1 MAVDY
6 SDIAKYFSGPN
17 RPGPGAVDIAKFI
30 LLNADVK
37 RQPVQ
42 QQSTNSPSLM
52 SRIFDIISRPNYAV
66 ANFVKGA
73 VHGNPDIKDF
83 FSGLSGTQ
91 KTTFSKVLEEAGMP
105 PSAGRAALG
114 FGLDVAADPVSYIPV
129 GGAASKIASL
139 VKGSTKESVVPTLSK
154 LQQVLNK
161 GEPVNPELFGLSG
174 KVKAKVPT
182 ALLPAIDKTP
192 TPVKLP
198 KDVLAPELPSSTKIP
213 VGQQLPLELP
223 GVPTKYNLPPAIE
236 KVIAESAPKEVK
248 GQLAFNLPKE
258 TAAEIVT
265 KIASNDSSAI
275 LKTMPR
281 PGVAFEPRHQAAAD
295 EIIKNFDPA
304 KATAQIN
311 QKFPDTLNAKQQVKL
326 YYRAIDAA
334 KRMAKKPEWVASHAN
349 KIYAAVEK
357 TMQERGFVPRIGTGE
372 NVKLS
377 DVIQQMGGAQQAKQ
391 VLDHFARDVTPD
403 SPVYDAIQGLRAAN
417 AIDESKSVKFIAD
430 KVAESK
436 AAIEN
441 SGALSDAGVKNFNEF
456 LKNFGKKAASS
467 VEISPASVQA
477 THKLIDYITN
487 SGKTSAQ
494 VAIEQK
500 ARMIDEIVSK
510 GRGSRVELNGAVTR
524 GLESNLGRLPT
535 WVADQN
541 HAVEFFMGRVATW
554 WGQKDLRPFSLNAIG
569 SSAAT
574 AAARGQVLH
583 SLFKDYN
590 QLQRHEALGI
600 VQGYRQATSPET
612 ARLADEVTK
621 MMSNL
626 VGTARGNSVILR
638 SAIDRDLLNKWM
650 RTYKIGFD
658 FTNGKVKDITGK
670 IIDYSKGTDWLNSW
684 KTAVVTSDPEQFL
697 FKLQQAMEQATREKA
712 LFDELGERF
721 AAKVPG
727 GSFRTKLDGYPYL
740 EGYYFTDDIAK
751 QLPRVIKDWTHPTTL
766 SNPLMKHYD
775 KLLSMWK
782 SGVTIY
788 RPAHHLRNLIGD
800 AYLGWMDGVNTVRP
814 YILAARV
821 QRTLK
826 GMYPTLSDV
835 DKLVELGVASRNMGT
850 PKVGEIIF
858 RNKSGVPFTAE
869 QIAAVAHQKGLLEH
883 ARTIEDIIDLSN
895 TGRFQPFGGKVQGA
909 ARSASEL
916 ISHNSRLAHFIDKV
930 IKSRGSN
937 LSDIFEQASRRARK
951 WHPTGLDLTDFERK
965 VLRRIIPFYS
975 WLRKSTPLLIEGLV
989 MHPGKAVTISKLY
1002 GSIQESQG
1010 IDTPGRADPFPV
1022 DQMFPSWLRAEG
1034 LGPLGKPDSFLGK
1047 LSNQDPSGYVM
1058 LGQGLNPLTQLMSQV
1073 QQPGQTLLSG
1083 LTPVAQ
1089 VPLALSTGTNLFTKA
1104 PISGPDAAPGAMQE
1118 YIGSQIPV
1126 WSAIQNIAGV
1136 TPFGTQ
1142 TKKATKSDQATE
1154 GIVNWLSGLGVKGTG
1169 PYIKQGIYEYKNPAR
1184 LQRTANKQ
1192 NFLQYLQGQTG

>member
-6 SDIAKYFSGPN
+6 SDIASYFSGSKT
-17 RPGPGAVDIAKFI
+17 PGPGAVDIAKFI

-42 QQSTNSPSLM
+42 QKSTNSPSLM
-52 SRIFDIISRPNYAV
+52 SRIFDIISRPEYAI
-66 ANFVKGA
+66 ANFVKG
-73 VHGNPDIKDF
+73 VVKGDPSLRDIG
-83 FSGLSGTQ
+83 SGLSGTQ
-91 KTTFSKVLEEAGMP
+91 KTTFSKVLEAAGMP

-114 FGLDVAADPVSYIPV
+114 FALDVAGDPVSYIPV
-129 GGAASKIASL
+129 GGAGSKVASL
-139 VKGSTKESVVPTLSK
+139 IKGPAKESIVPTLNR
-154 LQQVLNK
+154 LQKVLSK
-161 GEPVNPELFGLSG
+161 GEPVNPELFGLP
-174 KVKAKVPT
+174 AKIEAKTPT
-182 ALLPAIDKTP
+182 ALVAPIDKIP
-192 TPVKLP
+192 TGVKLP
-198 KDVLAPELPSSTKIP
+198 KDVLAPELPSATKIP
-213 VGQQLPLELP
+213 AGQQLPFDLP
-223 GVPTKYNLPPAIE
+223 GVPAKFNLPPAIE
-236 KVIAESAPKEVK
+236 KIMTKAAPKEAR
-248 GQLAFNLPKE
+248 GQLAFNIPKE
-258 TAAEIVT
+258 TAAEIVAKAAT
-265 KIASNDSSAI
+265 NDPVAIA
-275 LKTMPR
+275 KTMPR
-281 PGVAFEPRHQAAAD
+281 PGIAFEPRHQAAAD
-295 EIIKNFDPA
+295 EIIKNFNPSR
-304 KATAQIN
+304 ATAQIN

-326 YYRAIDAA
+326 YYKAIDAA
-334 KRMAKKPEWVASHAN
+334 KKMAKKPEWVASHAN

-357 TMQERGFVPRIGTGE
+357 TMQERGFIPRIGTGE

-377 DVIQQMGGAQQAKQ
+377 DVIQQMGGPGQAKQ
-391 VLDHFARDVTPD
+391 VLDHFSRDITPS
-403 SPVYDAIQGLRAAN
+403 SPIYDAVQGLRAAN
-417 AIDESKSVKFIAD
+417 AIDESKSVKFITD
-430 KVAESK
+430 KIAESK
-436 AAIEN
+436 TALEN
-441 SGALSDAGVKNFNEF
+441 SGALSDAGTANFNEF

-467 VEISPASVQA
+467 VEISPASTKA
-477 THKLIDYITN
+477 THDLINYITN
-487 SGKTSAQ
+487 SGKTAAQ

-500 ARMIDEIVSK
+500 AKMIDEIVSK
-510 GRGSRVELNGAVTR
+510 GRGPRAEINGAITK
-524 GLESNLGRLPT
+524 GLEANLGKIPT

-583 SLFKDYN
+583 DLFKGYD

-626 VGTARGNSVILR
+626 VGTAKGNSVVLR

-650 RTYKIGFD
+650 RTYKVGFD

-670 IIDYSKGTDWLNSW
+670 VIDYSKGTDWLNSW
-684 KTAVVTSDPEQFL
+684 KTAEVTSDPEQFL

-727 GSFRTKLDGYPYL
+727 GAFRTKLEGYPYL
-740 EGYYFTDDIAK
+740 EGYYFSEDIAK

-800 AYLGWMDGVNTVRP
+800 AYLGWMDGVNTIRP
-814 YILAARV
+814 YMLAARV
-821 QRTLK
+821 QRTLR

-835 DKLVELGVASRNMGT
+835 DKLVELGVVSKNMGT
-850 PKVGEIIF
+850 PKAGEIIF

-883 ARTIEDIIDLSN
+883 ARTIEDIIDLGN
-895 TGRFQPFGGKVQGA
+895 AGKFQPFGGKVQGA

-930 IKSRGSN
+930 IKSTGSN

-989 MHPGKAVTISKLY
+989 MHPGKAVIPSKLY
-1002 GSIQESQG
+1002 GSIQES
-1010 IDTPGRADPFPV
+1010 
-1022 DQMFPSWLRAEG
+1022 
-1034 LGPLGKPDSFLGK
+1034 
-1047 LSNQDPSGYVM
+1047 
-1058 LGQGLNPLTQLMSQV
+1058 
-1073 QQPGQTLLSG
+1073 
-1083 LTPVAQ
+1083 
-1089 VPLALSTGTNLFTKA
+1089 
-1104 PISGPDAAPGAMQE
+1104 
-1118 YIGSQIPV
+1118 
-1126 WSAIQNIAGV
+1126 
-1136 TPFGTQ
+1136 
-1142 TKKATKSDQATE
+1142 
-1154 GIVNWLSGLGVKGTG
+1154 
-1169 PYIKQGIYEYKNPAR
+1169 
-1184 LQRTANKQ
+1184 
-1192 NFLQYLQGQTG
+1192 